1 MEGSDVMV
9 IAIIVEPNWENG
21 QIPKIRHLEDVI
33 NAGITSASAVPKH
46 ILIAKSSNS

>member
-1 MEGSDVMV
+1 MAIV
-9 IAIIVEPNWENG
+9 IIVEPNSEHG

-33 NAGITSASAVPKH
+33 NAGIAFASAVRKH